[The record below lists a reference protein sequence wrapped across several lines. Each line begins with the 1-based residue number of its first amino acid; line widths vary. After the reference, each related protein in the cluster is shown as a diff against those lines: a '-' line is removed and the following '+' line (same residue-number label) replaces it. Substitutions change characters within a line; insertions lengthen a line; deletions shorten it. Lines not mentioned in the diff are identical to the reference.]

1 MQENIN
7 AVIVEPAREVNAS
20 VIWLHGL
27 GADGHD
33 FEGIIPQLALPED
46 HGLRFVFPHA
56 PVRAVT
62 VNSGAK
68 MRAWYD
74 IAQVDLTQEVDWQGI
89 EQSVQLL
96 RDMVAQQVSQGIAMD
111 RIMVAGFSQGGVI
124 ALHAGLRS
132 PEPLAGIIALSTYL
146 PELPAHQL
154 KQPTSCPIFMA
165 HGLMDPMV
173 PLAAAE
179 QALAILNGNG
189 FSPSWQVYPMQHQVC
204 MEEITDLSRFI
215 QQNLL
220 KKTE

>member
-1 MQENIN
+1 MLENID
-7 AVIVEPAREVNAS
+7 AVIVEPTGAVDAS

-46 HGLRFVFPHA
+46 HGIRFVFPHA
-56 PVRAVT
+56 PIRAVT

-74 IAQVDLTQEVDWQGI
+74 IGQVDLTQEVDWQGI

-96 RDMVAQQVSQGIAMD
+96 RDVMAQQVSQGIAVD

-146 PELPAHQL
+146 PELPAHQI
-154 KQPTSCPIFMA
+154 KQSTDCPIFMA
-165 HGLMDPMV
+165 HGLMDPIC
-173 PLAAAE
+173 PLAGAE
-179 QALAILNGNG
+179 QAFSILTDNG
-189 FSPSWQVYPMQHQVC
+189 FLPSWQVYPMQHQVC